1 MTPIDLLNAY
11 KLHILGAL
19 HDASG
24 SHYNGFFLAGSSMI
38 LSGVLFMLV
47 ALLVH
52 MKKNDNQ
59 ENNHIPGRKS
69 AAAIIGSAQ
78 NIMTQSFH
86 SAQNIYSALEWQNMA
101 AF

>member
-1 MTPIDLLNAY
+1 MTPIDLPNAY
-11 KLHILGAL
+11 ELHILGAL

-52 MKKNDNQ
+52 MKKNNNQ
-59 ENNHIPGRKS
+59 ENNHTPRGKS
-69 AAAIIGSAQ
+69 AAAIIGSTQ
-78 NIMTQSFH
+78 SIMTQTFY
-86 SAQNIYSALEWQNMA
+86 SAQNIYSALEWQNMTA
-101 AF
+101 L

>member
-1 MTPIDLLNAY
+1 
-11 KLHILGAL
+11 
-19 HDASG
+19 
-24 SHYNGFFLAGSSMI
+24 MI

-69 AAAIIGSAQ
+69 AAAIIGSGQ
-78 NIMTQSFH
+78 NIMTQTFH